1 MKPLAFIGVCLLIL
15 CNCQPIENK
24 VKFDKEAVIN
34 SVNTMFENFFND
46 IKAEGL
52 IAEFKYLD
60 RSEDFFWV
68 PPGYNSA
75 LDYDSV
81 RVIIEN
87 NARAYRL
94 IEYQWDDLKIYPLS
108 EEIVNYT
115 GIVNCSMTDTS
126 GIKTTISLIESG
138 VLIKRG
144 DGWKYL
150 SGQTRVLSTSESIQY

>member
-1 MKPLAFIGVCLLIL
+1 MKPLAFISCFLLVI

-24 VKFDKEAVIN
+24 VEFDKEAVEN
-34 SVNTMFENFFND
+34 NVNTMFNDFFND
-46 IKAEGL
+46 IKTEGL

-60 RSEDFFWV
+60 QSEDFFWV

-81 RVIIEN
+81 RVIIES
-87 NARAYRL
+87 NAKAYSL
-94 IEYQWDDLKIYPLS
+94 IEYQWDDLRIYPLS
-108 EEIVNYT
+108 EEIANYT

-126 GIKTTISLIESG
+126 GIKTIISLIESG
-138 VLIKRG
+138 VLIKRV

-150 SGQTRVLSTSESIQY
+150 SGQTGALSTTE

>member
-1 MKPLAFIGVCLLIL
+1 MRPLTFIGFCSLIL
-15 CNCQPIENK
+15 CNCQSMENK
-24 VKFDKEAVIN
+24 AEVDEESVIN
-34 SVNTMFENFFND
+34 SVNAMFDDLYNN

-52 IAEFKYLD
+52 TAEFKYLD
-60 RSEDFFWV
+60 QSEDFFWV

-81 RVIIEN
+81 RVIIESD
-87 NARAYRL
+87 AKAYSL

-108 EEIVNYT
+108 EVLANYT

-126 GIKTTISLIESG
+126 GIKTDISLIESG

-150 SGQTRVLSTSESIQY
+150 SGQTRVLSTSE